1 MNLNTT
7 HQLSKD
13 YRERRGEMALGKVSN
28 FMASAGEVL
37 GLTED
42 PLHTALGL
50 KLVEATAEELVT
62 ENWEV
67 NLVICDIIN
76 HTEAGPGQAVRAVR
90 KRLEQVAGNNK
101 STLLT
106 LTVLETAAKNCR

>member
-1 MNLNTT
+1 
-7 HQLSKD
+7 
-13 YRERRGEMALGKVSN
+13 MALGRVSN

-42 PLHTALGL
+42 PLHTALGV
-50 KLVEATAEELVT
+50 KLVEATSEELVT

-67 NLVICDIIN
+67 NLIICDIIN
-76 HTEAGPGQAVRAVR
+76 QTEAGPGQAVRAVR
-90 KRLEQVAGNNK
+90 KRLEQCAGHSNK
-101 STLLT
+101 STVLT